1 MSEARREWK
10 LPKNIRQ
17 VGDGGGEK
25 KIYIE
30 DYVVTYL
37 NHVAEKK
44 EPAKALLLGTV
55 KERNLY
61 PYIFIDAAVEVDDF
75 RMDDE
80 KRKETEKQIEKNFGI
95 KNVVGWFFSSR
106 ETPFVMNHEVIEVY
120 QECFSGENQVLMV
133 LEAEGEELIA
143 FFLEDEV
150 VVEQPGYSIYYE
162 KNQPMQNLLI
172 SQSEGK
178 SMEEE
183 EAGKDDVIHRFR
195 KIIRRYQSNQETPE
209 KGGRLSY
216 VAGGFL
222 VMTMLA
228 LGVTMI
234 YNYDRMKEVE
244 KSLALLT
251 GNVESQAE
259 YITETVETAE
269 PVMLH
274 IDEEI
279 DGLMDETQEEQSD
292 STRTDNLADRQTDSR
307 EAAAVQTHSETETE
321 TESEN
326 SAFLENGR
334 QESSPADTD
343 ESAEQDTRDS
353 SSENTADSSRQT
365 SGTVRSSYIV
375 KVGDTLA
382 GISQMYYGGTDRVEE
397 ICSLNGITDE
407 NTILPGQKILLP

>member
-1 MSEARREWK
+1 
-10 LPKNIRQ
+10 
-17 VGDGGGEK
+17 
-25 KIYIE
+25 
-30 DYVVTYL
+30 
-37 NHVAEKK
+37 
-44 EPAKALLLGTV
+44 
-55 KERNLY
+55 
-61 PYIFIDAAVEVDDF
+61 
-75 RMDDE
+75 
-80 KRKETEKQIEKNFGI
+80 
-95 KNVVGWFFSSR
+95 
-106 ETPFVMNHEVIEVY
+106 
-120 QECFSGENQVLMV
+120 
-133 LEAEGEELIA
+133 
-143 FFLEDEV
+143 
-150 VVEQPGYSIYYE
+150 
-162 KNQPMQNLLI
+162 
-172 SQSEGK
+172 
-178 SMEEE
+178 
-183 EAGKDDVIHRFR
+183 
-195 KIIRRYQSNQETPE
+195 
-209 KGGRLSY
+209 
-216 VAGGFL
+216 
-222 VMTMLA
+222 MTMLA

-292 STRTDNLADRQTDSR
+292 SSRTDNLADRQTDSR
-307 EAAAVQTHSETETE
+307 EAAVQTHSETETE